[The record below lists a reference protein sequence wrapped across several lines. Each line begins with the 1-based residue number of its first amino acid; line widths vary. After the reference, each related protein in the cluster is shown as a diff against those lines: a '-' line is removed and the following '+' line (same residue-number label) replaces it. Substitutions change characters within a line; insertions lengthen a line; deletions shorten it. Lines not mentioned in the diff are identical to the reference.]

1 MPVQNRLSQWWRV
14 PRIRADEELEIERK
28 ATWLELFFDLV
39 FVVFVAELAHSLG
52 GDPSWSAAGGFV
64 LMFLAM
70 WWVWIGS
77 TYYND
82 RYETDDLA
90 HRIFTFLIMVSV
102 AGMGFHVHGG
112 LNEGAVG
119 FALSFVFARAISIY
133 LWWRAGKHNPPARTM
148 TNRFVLGFSVSAILW
163 TISIFL
169 PPPFRFYFWAA
180 GLAFDILTPLTT
192 VRAQAKLPA
201 LTTSHLPERFGVFVI
216 LVLREPIAGVIEGT
230 SKASHYLTPLLIV
243 DGFLGLLLAFLLWWI
258 YFDQVADKRI
268 HESIWARFFWDY
280 LHMPLIFSITA
291 IGAGLL
297 YAYEVGRAPLPT
309 PVYWLISGGVGL
321 FLIASALIG
330 WTFDV
335 SRDEKEKIWLLDAAD
350 WISAIAVLGLGWF
363 APNLSPMSF
372 FALLLLL
379 VAAPV
384 VLELLFVDP
393 EYEQLSFVDVPSN
406 VQEGAVTCVHE
417 KEIRDVIPSSEGCEE
432 CLKEEKWWVHLRI
445 CRTCGYVG
453 CCEDSPGQ
461 HATAHYHQTGHPL
474 IQSLEEHENW
484 VYCYVDEEV
493 VGEMDKS
500 WAS

>member
-1 MPVQNRLSQWWRV
+1 M
-14 PRIRADEELEIERK
+14 RADEELEKERK

-52 GDPSWSAAGGFV
+52 GDPSWPAVGGFV

-90 HRIFTFLIMVSV
+90 HRVFTFLIMVGIAS
-102 AGMGFHVHGG
+102 MGFHVHGG
-112 LNEGAVG
+112 LNEGTVG
-119 FALSFVFARAISIY
+119 FALSFVFARVINIY

-148 TNRFVLGFSVSAILW
+148 TNRFVIGFSISAILW

-169 PPPFRFYFWAA
+169 PTPLRFYIWAA
-180 GLAFDILTPLTT
+180 GLAFDIITPFTT
-192 VRAQAKLPA
+192 LRAQARLPA

-230 SKASHYLTPLLIV
+230 SAASHYLTPQLAV

-258 YFDQVADKRI
+258 YFDQVANERI
-268 HESIWARFFWDY
+268 RRSIWARFAWGY
-280 LHMPLIFSITA
+280 LHLPLIFSITA

-297 YAYEVGRAPLPT
+297 HAYEVGRAPLPT
-309 PVYWLISGGVGL
+309 PVYWLISGGVAL
-321 FLIASALIG
+321 FLIASAFIE
-330 WTFDV
+330 WTFDL
-335 SRDEKEKIWLLDAAD
+335 SPDERGKVQLLNVAR
-350 WISAIAVLGLGWF
+350 WMSAVAVLGLAWL
-363 APNLSPMSF
+363 APNLPPASF

-384 VLELLFVDP
+384 VLELLFIDP

-406 VQEGAVTCVHE
+406 GEEIVACPHE
-417 KEIRDVIPSSEGCEE
+417 NEIREVTPSSQVCEA
-432 CLKEEKWWVHLRI
+432 CLAAGQWWVHLRI
-445 CRTCGYVG
+445 CRTCGHVG
-453 CCEDSPGQ
+453 CCDSSPGQ
-461 HATAHYHQTGHPL
+461 HAMAHYHETGHP
-474 IQSLEEHENW
+474 IMQSFEEHERW

-493 VGEMDKS
+493 IGEMEKS
-500 WAS
+500 WATQ